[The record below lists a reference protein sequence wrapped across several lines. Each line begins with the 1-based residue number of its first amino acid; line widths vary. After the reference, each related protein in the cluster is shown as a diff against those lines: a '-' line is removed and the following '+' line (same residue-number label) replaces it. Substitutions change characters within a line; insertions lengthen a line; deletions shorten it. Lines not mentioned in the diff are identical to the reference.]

1 MTRSGSR
8 SPGGPPAAGPID
20 QPCSTTDPP
29 SPTTDRPAWHRRH
42 RRLLGLLGAAAA
54 AGMSALWVAVVPD
67 KAVATDG
74 LQSLVIRLG
83 HPTSWALLSA
93 LGLAV
98 AADAPRP
105 LRDALAWSALAAY
118 LAFLLAL
125 LL

>member
-1 MTRSGSR
+1 MTGSATHP
-8 SPGGPPAAGPID
+8 SGGPPPAAAG
-20 QPCSTTDPP
+20 S
-29 SPTTDRPAWHRRH
+29 TTDRPA
-42 RRLLGLLGAAAA
+42 RRLRRLRLVGLVGAAAA
-54 AGMSALWVAVVPD
+54 AAMTALWVAVVPD

-74 LQSLVIRLG
+74 LQSLIIRFG

-98 AADAPRP
+98 AGGAPRP